1 MNEPELEDCIKVVF
15 DKEVSDLWQGTS
27 TFYSGYRNDTF
38 NYPNAETL
46 VDIFLALGTD
56 SKLQSFFLNSA
67 KTAII
72 KSPEFESSID
82 RQAMYVSNSAIC
94 FYALLKLGYINESIE
109 SLQKRAKTRNIIYL
123 LISNLISQNLFN
135 FNQLKI
141 ISDIIS
147 TDTDFQQKSSQ
158 SYGSKLQTRI
168 IKSRFEILTKQV
180 RKINVEINQ
189 DKKAV
194 SEKITNLGLN
204 SNYNR
209 LMDVMESFIQTGSS
223 EVVNAGM
230 ISNLRT
236 FMADL
241 LKDIAHKIAQMK
253 NEEIPN
259 IRESEMGNIRSYLKN
274 KLELGDNEDKFI
286 DSFVSILHK
295 EGGHSFMS
303 ETEYFR
309 LSRNIAIELAL
320 FLLTKYEKKYQ
331 PHSIR

>member
-1 MNEPELEDCIKVVF
+1 
-15 DKEVSDLWQGTS
+15 
-27 TFYSGYRNDTF
+27 
-38 NYPNAETL
+38 
-46 VDIFLALGTD
+46 
-56 SKLQSFFLNSA
+56 
-67 KTAII
+67 
-72 KSPEFESSID
+72 
-82 RQAMYVSNSAIC
+82 MYVSNSAIC

-158 SYGSKLQTRI
+158 SYGSQLQTRI

-309 LSRNIAIELAL
+309 LSRNIAIEFAL
-320 FLLTKYEKKYQ
+320 FLLSKYEKKYQ